1 MLDLGTLEERER
13 EAIFWFEMKMDEEQR
28 FLGLE
33 RKKLAEN
40 FVRMKIWM
48 QESVKSPTEALS
60 AIYSD

>member
-1 MLDLGTLEERER
+1 MKPF
-13 EAIFWFEMKMDEEQR
+13 FWFEMKMDEDEEQR
-28 FLGLE
+28 LLGLE

-40 FVRMKIWM
+40 FVRLKIWM